1 MPLIKLSTTFK
12 AELKSHL
19 HQEDVLEKPLRKVF
33 GIIVLV
39 LVKEIW
45 PTISSHK
52 IIRVVIADIC
62 PMPAVMPPMSERD
75 IHYSIGHT
83 RDWTNHIQL
92 DRAAKPLHHDRSHAQ
107 P

>member
-12 AELKSHL
+12 AELMSNL
-19 HQEDVLEKPLRKVF
+19 NQEDVLEKPLRRIF

-45 PTISSHK
+45 PAISGHQ

-62 PMPAVMPPMSERD
+62 PVPTIMTPMSECG
-75 IHYSIGHT
+75 IH
-83 RDWTNHIQL
+83 
-92 DRAAKPLHHDRSHAQ
+92 
-107 P
+107 